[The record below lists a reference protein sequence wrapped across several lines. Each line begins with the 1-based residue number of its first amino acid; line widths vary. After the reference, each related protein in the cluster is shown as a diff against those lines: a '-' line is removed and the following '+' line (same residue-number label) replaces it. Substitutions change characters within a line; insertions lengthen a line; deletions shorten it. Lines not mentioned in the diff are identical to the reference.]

1 MLTVSPKISEF
12 LLKATKTSDI
22 ETALWKVV
30 TEYLDLKMKELKKE
44 NSKFSEK
51 WGMSF
56 DEFSIACKEDKLKQD
71 IYSYEVEKDFWE
83 WERIH
88 TLKQHYKTLGVQWK

>member
-1 MLTVSPKISEF
+1 MLTASPKISEF
-12 LLKATKTSDI
+12 LLKATMTSDI

-30 TEYLDLKMKELKKE
+30 SEYLDLKMKELGKE

-56 DEFSIACKEDKLKQD
+56 DEFSKACKEGKLKED

-88 TLKQHYKTLGVQWK
+88 TLKQHYKTLGVQWT